1 MGKYGVLGD
10 IVTTRQAPDVSKI
23 GSAHNSQQMHD
34 ILLPYVRDIAKTN
47 ADYRSMLYELHEL
60 HEYVMQFS
68 LLQSECV
75 ESVISSCLKT
85 ACEED
90 KPND

>member
-1 MGKYGVLGD
+1 MAKYGVFGD

-34 ILLPYVRDIAKTN
+34 ILLPFVRDIVKAN
-47 ADYRSMLYELHEL
+47 IDYNSMQYELHEL
-60 HEYVMQFS
+60 HEYVIQFS

-75 ESVISSCLKT
+75 ESAISSCLKT
-85 ACEED
+85 ICKEEEE
-90 KPND
+90 